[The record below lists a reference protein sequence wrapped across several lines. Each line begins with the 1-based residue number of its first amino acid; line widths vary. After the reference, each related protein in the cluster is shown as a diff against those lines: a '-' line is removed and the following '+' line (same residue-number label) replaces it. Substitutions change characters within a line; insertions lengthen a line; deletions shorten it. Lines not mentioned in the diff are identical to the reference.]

1 MTTENTETVQVEQSA
16 TLESAEV
23 KQPEVNTPDATAAEG
38 EVDKQKQ
45 AEPAKTFTQA
55 EVDAIVQKRLLKTER
70 RIHREIEQRLRDQ
83 VVATPPNRDA
93 FVSDEEYS
101 QAEIDHRAEL
111 KARDLLQQRERQKEA
126 ERQQETFLERAEKV
140 HERYPDFE
148 TVVKDPT
155 LPINDAMADYIQ
167 DSEHG
172 PDVAYFLGKNRGK
185 ALEISQM
192 KPMAAAKE
200 LVRIEAELAS
210 KPKVSLSK
218 APEPITPVSTR
229 GKASSSSMPS
239 DADPIDVW
247 MRKEQERLRKRR

>member
-1 MTTENTETVQVEQSA
+1 MTTENTETVQVEQS
-16 TLESAEV
+16 TPLESVEV
-23 KQPEVNTPDATAAEG
+23 NQPEINTPDATAAEG

-45 AEPAKTFTQA
+45 DEPAKTFTQA

-83 VVATPPNRDA
+83 VVSTPPNRDA

-148 TVVKDPT
+148 AVVKDPT

-172 PDVAYFLGKNRGK
+172 PDVAYYLGKNRAK

-210 KPKVSLSK
+210 KPRVSLSK

-239 DADPIDVW
+239 DSDSIDVW